1 MFAHHLLPLERR
13 QANPCRRLAFKGRWR
28 PWPVLPFVLS
38 SSAPGAASGP
48 DSDRAGVF
56 MAKSTAGIGPKG
68 QAKIA
73 TVMHE
78 WGKGQLHS
86 GSKRG
91 PVVKNQRQAVA
102 IALNQGRQASHAGRG
117 GLLGSA
123 AGKK

>member
-1 MFAHHLLPLERR
+1 
-13 QANPCRRLAFKGRWR
+13 
-28 PWPVLPFVLS
+28 
-38 SSAPGAASGP
+38 
-48 DSDRAGVF
+48 

-78 WGKGQLHS
+78 WGNGKLHS
-86 GSKRG
+86 GSKAG

-102 IALNQGRQASHAGRG
+102 IALNQGRQASRAGRG